1 MLHYKWTDKKNQRA
15 VCFSP
20 SKRALLLE
28 CQTNKTMIKISKFNC
43 AKTMTLHQQDDF
55 HHQYPWSGVR
65 IPVPQKN
72 PADIMKEMDFVN
84 MCTKFL
90 QIGEVEITNIKK
102 MRIAKRL
109 VTDGMVHINLTQ

>member
-1 MLHYKWTDKKNQRA
+1 MPNKQNNDQDLEIQPRKDDDASSTRWLP
-15 VCFSP
+15 SP
-20 SKRALLLE
+20 IPLVR
-28 CQTNKTMIKISKFNC
+28 
-43 AKTMTLHQQDDF
+43 
-55 HHQYPWSGVR
+55 VR

>member
-1 MLHYKWTDKKNQRA
+1 MSHYKWMDKKNQRA

-28 CQTNKTMIKISKFNC
+28 CQTNKTMIKISKFNR

-84 MCTKFL
+84 MCAKFL

>member
-1 MLHYKWTDKKNQRA
+1 
-15 VCFSP
+15 
-20 SKRALLLE
+20 
-28 CQTNKTMIKISKFNC
+28 
-43 AKTMTLHQQDDF
+43 MTFHQQDDF

>member
-1 MLHYKWTDKKNQRA
+1 MPNKQNNDQDLEIQLRKDDDASSTRWLP
-15 VCFSP
+15 SP
-20 SKRALLLE
+20 IPLVR
-28 CQTNKTMIKISKFNC
+28 
-43 AKTMTLHQQDDF
+43 
-55 HHQYPWSGVR
+55 VR

-84 MCTKFL
+84 MCAKFL

-109 VTDGMVHINLTQ
+109 VTDGMVHINLTL